1 MFKLIGLYLD
11 SNQKTYVDLVL
22 NNCTTVTDKQS
33 QSYKDN
39 PICTKYGINAFPAFV
54 LLKNDVL
61 TRKVTGKYPVKS
73 ILQKLLI

>member
-33 QSYKDN
+33 QSYEDN
-39 PICTKYGINAFPAFV
+39 PFCAKYSINAFPAFV
-54 LLKNDVL
+54 LLKNESDS
-61 TRKVTGKYPVKS
+61 RKLPIHEKVR
-73 ILQKLLI
+73 

>member
-33 QSYKDN
+33 QSYE
-39 PICTKYGINAFPAFV
+39 G
-54 LLKNDVL
+54 
-61 TRKVTGKYPVKS
+61 
-73 ILQKLLI
+73 